1 MTRNKDLKRII
12 RTRVKK
18 TGESYTAARAHV
30 ISTGKSKQA
39 PARSVNLA
47 ELAGMSDDK
56 VAAKTGRTWHAWLRT
71 LDADKADTMS
81 HGDIA
86 AMVHGKHGVDNWWSQ
101 MVTVGYERIKGRR
114 ERGQRLD
121 GMYEAS
127 KSKTFNVP
135 VKTLFRA
142 WADSGMRRRWL
153 DDVKTVVRTATAP
166 KSMRLQWPDG
176 TIVAIWFTP
185 KGETKSVVA
194 LAHTK
199 LRDKA
204 ASDKAKT
211 YWRDRLDALATLFV
225 TPPIK
230 N

>member
-1 MTRNKDLKRII
+1 MTRDKDRKRII
-12 RTRVKK
+12 RDRMKK
-18 TGESYTAARAHV
+18 TGESYTAARAQV
-30 ISTGKSKQA
+30 ISTGKSKQV
-39 PARSVNLA
+39 PARPVNLA
-47 ELAGMSDDK
+47 ALAGMSDDK
-56 VAAKTGRTWHAWLRT
+56 VAAKTGRTWDAWLRT
-71 LDADKADTMS
+71 LDADQAETMS

-86 AMVHGKHGVDNWWSQ
+86 AMVHDKHGVDNWWSQ
-101 MVTVGYERIKGRR
+101 MVTVGYERMKGRR

-127 KSKTFNVP
+127 KSRTFNVP

-142 WADSGMRRRWL
+142 WANSAMRRRWL
-153 DDVKTVVRTATAP
+153 PDVKTAVRTATAP

-204 ASDKAKT
+204 SSEKVKS
-211 YWRDRLDALATLFV
+211 YWGDRLDALATLFA
-225 TPPIK
+225 TIRTE

>member
-56 VAAKTGRTWHAWLRT
+56 VSAKTGSTWHAWLRT
-71 LDADKADTMS
+71 LDADKAETMS

-86 AMVHGKHGVDNWWSQ
+86 AMVHEKHGVDNWWSQ

-211 YWRDRLDALATLFV
+211 YWRDRLDALATLFA
-225 TPPIK
+225 TSPIK

>member
-1 MTRNKDLKRII
+1 LTSTETRRMLMASSI
-12 RTRVKK
+12 RAQPLQVLPRPGPV
-18 TGESYTAARAHV
+18 
-30 ISTGKSKQA
+30 
-39 PARSVNLA
+39 
-47 ELAGMSDDK
+47 
-56 VAAKTGRTWHAWLRT
+56 VA
-71 LDADKADTMS
+71 S
-81 HGDIA
+81 
-86 AMVHGKHGVDNWWSQ
+86 
-101 MVTVGYERIKGRR
+101 RR
-114 ERGQRLD
+114 NVR
-121 GMYEAS
+121 AS

-176 TIVAIWFTP
+176 TIVSIWFTP
-185 KGETKSVVA
+185 KGETKSVVG

-204 ASDKAKT
+204 ASNKTKT
-211 YWRDRLDALATLFV
+211 YWGDRLDALATLFAA
-225 TPPIK
+225 TPIK

>member
-1 MTRNKDLKRII
+1 MDWSSIEQNW
-12 RTRVKK
+12 
-18 TGESYTAARAHV
+18 
-30 ISTGKSKQA
+30 KQVRLDIKA
-39 PARSVNLA
+39 KWEKL
-47 ELAGMSDDK
+47 SDED
-56 VAAKTGRTWHAWLRT
+56 
-71 LDADKADTMS
+71 LDA
-81 HGDIA
+81 I
-86 AMVHGKHGVDNWWSQ
+86 N
-101 MVTVGYERIKGRR
+101 GRR

-153 DDVKTVVRTATAP
+153 DDVKTVVRTATAT

-185 KGETKSVVA
+185 KGEAKSVVA

-211 YWRDRLDALATLFV
+211 YWRDRLDALTTLFA
-225 TPPIK
+225 TSPIK

>member
-12 RTRVKK
+12 RNRMKK

-30 ISTGKSKQA
+30 TSTGQSKQA

-47 ELAGMSDDK
+47 ALAGMSDDK
-56 VAAKTGRTWHAWLRT
+56 VAAKTGRTWDAWLRT
-71 LDADKADTMS
+71 LDADEAETMT

-86 AMVHGKHGVDNWWSQ
+86 AMVHDKHGVDNWWSQ
-101 MVTVGYERIKGRR
+101 MVTVGYERMKGRR

-127 KSKTFNVP
+127 KSRTFNVP
-135 VKTLFRA
+135 VKRLFRA
-142 WADSGMRRRWL
+142 WADSTIRRRWL
-153 DDVKTVVRTATAP
+153 PDVKTAVRTATAP
-166 KSMRLQWPDG
+166 KSMRRQEPDG

-185 KGETKSVVA
+185 KGQTKSVVA

-204 ASDKAKT
+204 SSDKAKGD
-211 YWRDRLDALATLFV
+211 WGDRLDALATLFA
-225 TPPIK
+225 TPRAK